1 MMSISVPVLPWK
13 FSGSDRRMELMTK
26 WATVDIDTLYA
37 IPSYYYTVPL
47 VCMKSNLET

>member
-1 MMSISVPVLPWK
+1 MLLNLYIKNSKIKL
-13 FSGSDRRMELMTK
+13 K

-47 VCMKSNLET
+47 VCMKSYLET